1 MPKQQ
6 NACQSNRTYT
16 NGAFRSFFCC
26 EKPHSMTHWADNY
39 ATVGRIRTMS
49 TQVTESRYKSS
60 VKTKARKTNNQASFG
75 GSLLQNN
82 MEVEAAIE
90 LARHLDETGSRQVR
104 TGFAPGVTEPK
115 KPCSGSLGSHHSN
128 RPVLVCIKFVSGS
141 CKFTLV
147 YTKFVL
153 SLVKNWI
160 FF

>member
-6 NACQSNRTYT
+6 NACQSNRAYS

-39 ATVGRIRTMS
+39 ATVGHILTMS

-60 VKTKARKTNNQASFG
+60 VKTKARKTNNQASFS

-90 LARHLDETGSRQVR
+90 LARHLDKSHKTGLHRVR
-104 TGFAPGVTEPK
+104 TGFDQTW
-115 KPCSGSLGSHHSN
+115 SGLVGSYHSN
-128 RPVLVCIKFVSGS
+128 RPV
-141 CKFTLV
+141 
-147 YTKFVL
+147 
-153 SLVKNWI
+153 
-160 FF
+160 